1 MLPVYTSQRLGCR
14 VKRCFVEQTEHLP
27 RVLQRDI
34 TQGEGWIAGVGAGGN
49 QRLEVHAAK
58 ENTCETVVQETVK
71 VRVLPEEH
79 VVAIPCHGANDAA
92 EKREAGV
99 AVGVGGFEKRCLW

>member
-1 MLPVYTSQRLGCR
+1 MLPAYTSQRLGCR

-34 TQGEGWIAGVGAGGN
+34 AQGEGWIAGVGAGGN
-49 QRLEVHAAK
+49 QRLEVHAAT
-58 ENTCETVVQETVK
+58 ENTCETMAQETVK
-71 VRVLPEEH
+71 VLERPEEH
-79 VVAIPCHGANDAA
+79 VVARPCHGANDAA

-99 AVGVGGFEKRCLW
+99 AVGVGGFEKRCL